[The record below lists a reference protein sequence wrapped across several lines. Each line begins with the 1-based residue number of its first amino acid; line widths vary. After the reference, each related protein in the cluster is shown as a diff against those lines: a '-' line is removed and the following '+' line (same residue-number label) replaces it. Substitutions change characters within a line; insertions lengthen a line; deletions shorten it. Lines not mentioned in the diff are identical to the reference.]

1 MADYNKLAT
10 LVGAHQELAILRKF
24 GALNA
29 KNILYMQSELVH
41 LQSELNGIE
50 VENGLSGDPEKLA
63 FQISLFNLKDSE
75 GTTKDLQWQKVLEIR
90 DKLKAYSL
98 FILKSL

>member
-1 MADYNKLAT
+1 MADYNKLAS
-10 LVGAHQELAILRKF
+10 LVGAHQELTILRRF

-41 LQSELNGIE
+41 LQSELDGIE
-50 VENGLSGDPEKLA
+50 VENGLSGDSEKLA
-63 FQISLFNLKDSE
+63 FQVSLFNLKDSE

-98 FILKSL
+98 FILKFL